1 MIGFWAIGRH
11 GRLRGL
17 LSSYVDGQ
25 VSPRQ
30 SLQVEEHLSG
40 CDECRAEL
48 ESLRATVAL
57 LQALPQLDLPRSF
70 ALASPPMPARA
81 RPTYF
86 WATGLATSVAALL
99 LVAVV
104 VADVFEVIAQPEAVQ
119 FTAAAAPETLLG
131 APEAA
136 AALAAPRA
144 SVAEEAAAAAPAPAL
159 ALPEPTAVT
168 APRLAPSPVPSP
180 AMAAAAPRPAADA
193 VAPVEPSPA
202 PPSGLAA
209 AAAPAAPSP
218 VAAVERDA
226 APAAALQAAAPL
238 AAPPPPSSQTPAAAT
253 AETLAAA
260 PRAPAAMTT
269 PCPAPTPQPRQMAL
283 GASVAESPTPPPQ
296 PTTEKTVQDI
306 AGAAETATPA
316 VAAQLAAASRTPDEV
331 RVVVE
336 GETAILPEAS
346 PTPAPVAA
354 LVATPAPTP
363 LLLAPELAAPAVTR
377 AVEPPAPMPSPSG
390 SAPQPAAPAGNE
402 TRLPLRELEIAL
414 GAVVALLLAATV
426 WLAARRRRL

>member
-1 MIGFWAIGRH
+1 MAIGRH

-30 SLQVEEHLSG
+30 SRQVEEHLSG

-104 VADVFEVIAQPEAVQ
+104 VAEVFEVIAQPEAVQ
-119 FTAAAAPETLLG
+119 FTAAAVPETLFG

-136 AALAAPRA
+136 AAIAAPRA
-144 SVAEEAAAAAPAPAL
+144 SVAEEAAPAVPAPAL
-159 ALPEPTAVT
+159 ALLEPTAVT
-168 APRLAPSPVPSP
+168 AARLAPSPLPSP
-180 AMAAAAPRPAADA
+180 AIAAAAPRAAADA
-193 VAPVEPSPA
+193 A
-202 PPSGLAA
+202 PPSGLVA
-209 AAAPAAPSP
+209 AAAPATPSP
-218 VAAVERDA
+218 GPPAEPVAV
-226 APAAALQAAAPL
+226 PAAALRAAAPL

-260 PRAPAAMTT
+260 PLAPAAVAT
-269 PCPAPTPQPRQMAL
+269 PGPAPTPQPRQMAF
-283 GASVAESPTPPPQ
+283 GASVAESPTPTPQ
-296 PTTEKTVQDI
+296 PTTEKTGQDI
-306 AGAAETATPA
+306 AGAVEAATPA
-316 VAAQLAAASRTPDEV
+316 VAPQLAAASRTSDEV

-336 GETAILPEAS
+336 GETAIRLEAS

-363 LLLAPELAAPAVTR
+363 PLPVPELAAPAVTR

-390 SAPQPAAPAGNE
+390 SAPQAAAPAGDE